1 MFFSIYLILFSS
13 LPYIFKFKNNELKYH
28 LYFTLFLIIFFS
40 IMSINGP
47 DLTTYRKNNYMAGT
61 NWYLNT
67 KDLIFGSISILLN
80 KFSFSFFIYQLIV
93 KSFFLFGFYFFIK
106 KLFNYKV
113 EYLFSIIFASM
124 YLIPIVSIN
133 SLYQTASLGLFLILV
148 SFKNFN
154 LFKDLPLLIV
164 IVLMHKSGIA
174 ALVIYC

>member
-28 LYFTLFLIIFFS
+28 LYFTLFDYFFS

-47 DLTTYRKNNYMAGT
+47 DLTTYRKNYYMAGT

-93 KSFFLFGFYFFIK
+93 KSFFIWLLF
-106 KLFNYKV
+106 
-113 EYLFSIIFASM
+113 FS
-124 YLIPIVSIN
+124 
-133 SLYQTASLGLFLILV
+133 
-148 SFKNFN
+148 
-154 LFKDLPLLIV
+154 
-164 IVLMHKSGIA
+164 
-174 ALVIYC
+174 